1 MRYFTI
7 VYTRISYTTE
17 NIVYIY
23 IYRIFSIDHRI
34 YIVIYD
40 IRYTKYDLFVYRIH
54 YSAFFQG
61 LWGQSLPLVFLCT
74 LCVFDTDCTYVL
86 NFEFLTFTEA
96 CKFVRQLI
104 SSNTQLIPFDQGLAL
119 HDKEYC
125 TYTVHTTRM
134 I

>member
-1 MRYFTI
+1 MFFLPPYFFLKLDTLWQVHDI
-7 VYTRISYTTE
+7 NLLCLCVISQSYILVYRILLKIS
-17 NIVYIY
+17 YIY

-96 CKFVRQLI
+96 CKFVR
-104 SSNTQLIPFDQGLAL
+104 
-119 HDKEYC
+119 
-125 TYTVHTTRM
+125 
-134 I
+134 